1 LISNYLDQFEAG
13 AAAIAELLRE
23 DKIQFKYDIV
33 DGFDNTLTAFHKL
46 FDGSNTGK
54 LMLKV

>member
-1 LISNYLDQFEAG
+1 MG
-13 AAAIAELLRE
+13 AAALAQLLVDE
-23 DKIQFKYDIV
+23 KINFKYEIIE
-33 DGFDNTLTAFHKL
+33 GFDNTLTAFHKL